1 MIEQVEISSLDL
13 RFEGYRLKNKRA
25 ETALLVSIL
34 ENGIKDPLQGVDS
47 EESRI
52 LLNGFKRYRCARKL
66 NIGLVPYR
74 SLAGDTA
81 GGIIE
86 LLRVS
91 EAKPLSILEQAKL
104 VEALQGACHLSL
116 TDIARLLDKSKAWVS
131 VRSGMIREISP
142 TVMNRVFS
150 GQFPLYAYMYIL
162 RPFMRINGVKTKDI
176 DEFVDLVSGRN
187 LSIRD
192 LKLLAG
198 GYFKGSE
205 EYRRQIKKG
214 SISWVL
220 SSLKETS
227 PRADAVSS
235 SEQALIK
242 DLELTLKY
250 MQRINLGSKND
261 GYKSNDFLAQANLLA
276 GAILRQMDNFKEAV
290 EEIHDKSGKT

>member
-1 MIEQVEISSLDL
+1 MIEQVEISSFDL

-25 ETALLVSIL
+25 ETSLLVSIL

-66 NIGLVPYR
+66 NIDIVPYR

-104 VEALQGACHLSL
+104 VEALQVSCHLST

-142 TVMNRVFS
+142 TVRNKVFS

-162 RPFMRINGVKTKDI
+162 RPFMRIHGVKTKEI

-192 LKLLAG
+192 LKLLAH
-198 GYFKGSE
+198 GYFTGSDE
-205 EYRRQIKKG
+205 FRRQIKKG
-214 SISWVL
+214 GHFLGVKQSQGGLTTSGCGFVL
-220 SSLKETS
+220 G
-227 PRADAVSS
+227 AVS
-235 SEQALIK
+235 
-242 DLELTLKY
+242 
-250 MQRINLGSKND
+250 
-261 GYKSNDFLAQANLLA
+261 
-276 GAILRQMDNFKEAV
+276 
-290 EEIHDKSGKT
+290 DKRP

>member
-25 ETALLVSIL
+25 EMVLLASIL

-52 LLNGFKRYRCARKL
+52 LLDGFKRYRCARKL
-66 NIGLVPYR
+66 NIGLVPYH

-104 VEALQGACHLSL
+104 VEALQGAYRLS
-116 TDIARLLDKSKAWVS
+116 TAEIAQLLDKSKAWVS

-150 GQFPLYAYMYIL
+150 GQFPVYAFMYIL
-162 RPFMRINGVKTKDI
+162 RPFMRINGVKTKEI
-176 DEFVDLVSGRN
+176 DEFVDLVSGKN

-192 LKLLAG
+192 LKLLAD
-198 GYFKGSE
+198 GYFKGSD

-214 SISWVL
+214 AISWVL

-250 MQRINLGSKND
+250 MERINLGSKKD

-276 GAILRQMDNFKEAV
+276 GAILRQMDIFKEAIKK
-290 EEIHDKSGKT
+290 IHDKSGKT